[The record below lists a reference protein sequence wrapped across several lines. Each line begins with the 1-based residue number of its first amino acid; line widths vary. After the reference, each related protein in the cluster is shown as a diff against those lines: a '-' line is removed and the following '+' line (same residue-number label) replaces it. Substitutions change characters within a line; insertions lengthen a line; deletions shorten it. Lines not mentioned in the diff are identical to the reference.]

1 MTTCKTSLNSFSKLK
16 ESAYV
21 PPYIIRKLYYALFYS
36 RLSYN
41 ISVCGNT
48 CVTNINRVRRINSSV
63 VNIFMPSL
71 PDIMPLPLSY
81 NLYKFVCLKTIHN
94 YLHSGFFVYF
104 RNKILTLI
112 PSHEYST
119 RFSSGSSSLILPALY
134 KTVSHHQFLFT
145 TVKLWN
151 TLPPEIKEI
160 QDRTMFV
167 NRTKVFLLNNS

>member
-1 MTTCKTSLNSFSKLK
+1 MQTLIKQLSKINGVLHK
-16 ESAYV
+16 
-21 PPYIIRKLYYALFYS
+21 YYCLLMFHLI
-36 RLSYN
+36 LSVNFTMLCFFPGCHTYKN
-41 ISVCGNT
+41 ISVWRNSN
-48 CVTNINRVRRINSSV
+48 VINIKRIRRINSSV

-81 NLYKFVCLKTIHN
+81 DKLFKYVCLKTINN

-119 RFSSGSSSLILPALY
+119 KFSSNSSLILPALY

-145 TVKLWN
+145 TVKL
-151 TLPPEIKEI
+151 
-160 QDRTMFV
+160 
-167 NRTKVFLLNNS
+167 